1 MTAGDPSMSS
11 DDQRDNRQQEPG
23 RLVRPY
29 YMTGGRTRP
38 AHDDLELETLVS
50 TTALGETSSKLGGVE
65 RRAIVVLCRDLL
77 SVAEV
82 SARLD
87 LPLGVARVLVGDM
100 AAEGFVILH
109 RPAGV
114 GGRPDLALLE
124 RVLYGLRTI

>member
-1 MTAGDPSMSS
+1 MSS
-11 DDQRDNRQQEPG
+11 EDQRDNRQQEPG

-50 TTALGETSSKLGGVE
+50 TTALGATSPKVGGVE
-65 RRAIVVLCRDLL
+65 RRAIVSLCRDLL
-77 SVAEV
+77 SIAEV

-100 AAEGFVILH
+100 AEEGFVILH
-109 RPAGV
+109 RPTTV
-114 GGRPDLALLE
+114 GDRPDLALLQ
-124 RVLYGLRTI
+124 RVLYGLHQL